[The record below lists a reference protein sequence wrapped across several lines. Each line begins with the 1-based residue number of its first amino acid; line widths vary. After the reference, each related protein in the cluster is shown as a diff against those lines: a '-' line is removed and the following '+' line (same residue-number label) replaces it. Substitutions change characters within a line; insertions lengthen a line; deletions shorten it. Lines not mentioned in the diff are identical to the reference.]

1 MDYLPIKI
9 FNFVNLDAVFTNHF
23 EYPAIILN
31 FKGGGCHQHPLS
43 YKIYSNQYFNH
54 SDTKVLSVF

>member
-31 FKGGGCHQHPLS
+31 FKGGGGVSSTSFEL
-43 YKIYSNQYFNH
+43 
-54 SDTKVLSVF
+54 